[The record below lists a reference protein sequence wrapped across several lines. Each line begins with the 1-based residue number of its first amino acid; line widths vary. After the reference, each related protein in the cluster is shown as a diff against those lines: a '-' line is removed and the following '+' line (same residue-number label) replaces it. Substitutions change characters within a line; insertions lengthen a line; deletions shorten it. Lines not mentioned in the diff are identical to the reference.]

1 MSSENVEVVKAL
13 VSASQR
19 GDWETALAAYDPD
32 VELDASRIPGGRV
45 GVGRDALREFFRQ
58 WFGAW
63 DRLTIE
69 PERFIDAGDRV
80 LVELRISGIG
90 KGSRVEV
97 SMRLVDV
104 MTVRDGKVVKQV
116 GYANAD
122 EGFEA
127 AGFSDSL

>member
-1 MSSENVEVVKAL
+1 MSSENLEVVKAL

-19 GDWETALAAYDPD
+19 GDWETALEAYNPA
-32 VELDASRIPGGRV
+32 VELDASRIPGGSV
-45 GVGRDALREFFRQ
+45 GVGRDAVRDFFRQ

-69 PERFIDAGDRV
+69 PEQFIDGGDTVVVV
-80 LVELRISGIG
+80 LGISGIG
-90 KGSRVEV
+90 KGSGVEV

-104 MTVRDGKVVKQV
+104 MTVRDGKVVKHV
-116 GYANAD
+116 GYAHPD

-127 AGFSDSL
+127 AGLADSL